1 MNTDT
6 TMTMLSLIKSQGERL
21 LRLEAALRDANIAIP
36 STETAK
42 AKAKAR
48 CERLNPTKRHP
59 VVKLR

>member
-1 MNTDT
+1 MTTDA
-6 TMTMLSLIKSQGERL
+6 TMTMLAIIKSQGDRL
-21 LRLEAALRDANIAIP
+21 LRLEAALRDANISIP

-48 CERLNPTKRHP
+48 FERLNPTKRYP